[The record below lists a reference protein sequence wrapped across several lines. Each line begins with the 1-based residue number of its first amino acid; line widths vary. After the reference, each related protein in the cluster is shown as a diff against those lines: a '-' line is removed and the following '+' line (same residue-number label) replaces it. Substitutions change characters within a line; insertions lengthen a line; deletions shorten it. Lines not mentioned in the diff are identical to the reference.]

1 MDGRASGED
10 LGGVER
16 GVTINTIYC
25 VRKNL
30 LKFKEKLLK
39 ILKKKKKNRKK
50 IQGDLKVVCQPRVS
64 SSHCVTIFWSDLGK
78 GFLLGSRSLS

>member
-39 ILKKKKKNRKK
+39 ILKKKKKQKENP
-50 IQGDLKVVCQPRVS
+50 G
-64 SSHCVTIFWSDLGK
+64 
-78 GFLLGSRSLS
+78 

>member
-10 LGGVER
+10 LGEVER
-16 GVTINTIYC
+16 GETINTIYC

-50 IQGDLKVVCQPRVS
+50 IQGDLKGVCQPGVS
-64 SSHCVTIFWSDLGK
+64 SSHCVTLLWSDLGK
-78 GFLLGSRSLS
+78 SFLLGSRSLS

>member
-39 ILKKKKKNRKK
+39 ILKKKKTERKS
-50 IQGDLKVVCQPRVS
+50 RV
-64 SSHCVTIFWSDLGK
+64 T
-78 GFLLGSRSLS
+78 